1 MGDQPIGSMLR
12 AKREKLG
19 LSLDQMSTITNI
31 RPGLL
36 EAFEESDYKHHP
48 AKGFASGMLSSYAR
62 ALNID
67 PRTILSGYEL
77 ELKDYEQS
85 KTIESGAK
93 NARRGRDVNGFRRP
107 SSPASRRRAAKNPDA
122 QDSKIDEVDRQDG
135 PIGSH
140 DTAGNIARATSSVKV
155 LGSRSARNSRST
167 HRGSRSSYSSSG
179 GTGHF
184 ETVGSEERGSS
195 FEAYKRSMKERYSS
209 ASEPGSRA
217 VDSARNLSTTGRLTK
232 LAESTGAFAAL
243 ESPRDSKPEE
253 LGSSHERRRK
263 TTRRRSS
270 SSGSGSQASSRARKH
285 HEPAENDGLV
295 QRVFGAV
302 REAFADKRTRLI
314 VVAVACVAVALV
326 LVASILLSTAG
337 RDDAGIIDVSGGA
350 GEQTLTE
357 GGTDKDTGA
366 AVATVTTANGNPVT
380 VTVDVAQG
388 KTSLINIVYDDDKAY
403 DGTAVGPWHREFQV
417 TKSFSGTFGTVS
429 SVSVLVNGSAP
440 EIAPRDDGSG
450 SLEINVQ
457 ADSLA
462 GSK

>member
-1 MGDQPIGSMLR
+1 MGDQPIGAQLR
-12 AKREKLG
+12 AKRELLG
-19 LSLDQMSTITNI
+19 LSLDQAAKITNI

-36 EAFEESDYKHHP
+36 EAFEESDYTKHP

-62 ALNID
+62 ALNMD
-67 PRTILSGYEL
+67 PRGILSGYEL
-77 ELKDYEQS
+77 ELKDYAQRQ
-85 KTIESGAK
+85 TIESGAK
-93 NARRGRDVNGFRRP
+93 NARRGRDINGFKRA
-107 SSPASRRRAAKNPDA
+107 SSPASRRRASKGEA
-122 QDSKIDEVDRQDG
+122 QQSANAGRQSDQDG

-140 DTAGNIARATSSVKV
+140 DTAGDIARATSSVKV
-155 LGSRSARNSRST
+155 LGSRSARNTRSG
-167 HRGSRSSYSSSG
+167 RRSSSYSSSS
-179 GTGHF
+179 TGRF
-184 ETVGSEERGSS
+184 ESVEPQGRKSS
-195 FEAYKRSMKERYSS
+195 YEAYKQSMKERYSS
-209 ASEPGSRA
+209 DAAGVSRSQ
-217 VDSARNLSTTGRLTK
+217 DSSKSLSTTGRLTA
-232 LAESTGAFAAL
+232 LAQSTGAFAPL
-243 ESPRDSKPEE
+243 EDEPRSSDSTEDS
-253 LGSSHERRRK
+253 GYSRRRK

-270 SSGSGSQASSRARKH
+270 GSEPSSRTSSGSRAHHSQS
-285 HEPAENDGLV
+285 DDLGIV
-295 QRVFGAV
+295 QRLLGSV

-314 VVAVACVAVALV
+314 VVAVACVLIALV
-326 LVASILLSTAG
+326 LIASILLNTAG

-357 GGTDKDTGA
+357 SGTNKDTGA

-429 SVSVLVNGSAP
+429 SVSVLVNGNAP
-440 EIAPRDDGSG
+440 EITPRDDGSG
-450 SLEINVQ
+450 GLEINVQ